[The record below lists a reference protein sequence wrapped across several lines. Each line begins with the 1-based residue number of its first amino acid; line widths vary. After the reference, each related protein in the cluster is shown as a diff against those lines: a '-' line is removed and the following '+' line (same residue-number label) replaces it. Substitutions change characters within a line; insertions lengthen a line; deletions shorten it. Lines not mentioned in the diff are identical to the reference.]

1 MIPRQDRA
9 LRDLALFKVAL
20 DSSFQGSD
28 LVRLRV
34 ADVATPAGVLKP
46 RSKHLISH

>member
-28 LVRLRV
+28 LVRLR
-34 ADVATPAGVLKP
+34 DMATPAGVLTP

>member
-28 LVRLRV
+28 LVRAIAFGSCCCQV
-34 ADVATPAGVLKP
+34 TENAA
-46 RSKHLISH
+46 